1 MAKQANK
8 PKFTREVR
16 TRINQQAKDIISR
29 SEKLKRINPNLYKQ
43 MKIKV
48 QDELIKNIARLT
60 PRNAAVGKINVVKAA
75 KIVRQKHID
84 TMKLYKK
91 LLESGH
97 TMSGIFRR
105 IVDNAEKPTA
115 EDLSEIAGYGFRYHV
130 YRMQVWESLTHWW
143 RDNSRKRA
151 AAPYVMDAFNDY
163 IKRKGIERTQ
173 KDRVEILQYLLDHMP
188 SDLSWDVNTIEGLTE
203 IKLVVDEVLDQIF
216 IW

>member
-8 PKFTREVR
+8 PKFTRVVR

-105 IVDNAEKPTA
+105 ITDNAEKPTA

-130 YRMQVWESLTHWW
+130 YRMQV
-143 RDNSRKRA
+143 
-151 AAPYVMDAFNDY
+151 
-163 IKRKGIERTQ
+163 
-173 KDRVEILQYLLDHMP
+173 
-188 SDLSWDVNTIEGLTE
+188 
-203 IKLVVDEVLDQIF
+203 
-216 IW
+216 